1 MFKTCK
7 LNQKRLSFKKLR
19 LKIKADKAN
28 SHPEKRVWNTGRFGV
43 GLVNYKITQ

>member
-19 LKIKADKAN
+19 LKIKADKKAN
-28 SHPEKRVWNTGRFGV
+28 SHPEKRVCNTGRFGV
-43 GLVNYKITQ
+43 GLVN